1 MARQSGWNLKLAN
14 LIVDDD
20 SINVGI
26 DRNGYQIMEGSICTV
41 EITSVS
47 AGLQEILAV
56 DIYGSTYAPSVSLE
70 RPASLEG
77 GHEVTA
83 SIACNAPWDID
94 DNPSDDSQTIRA
106 SNIPLV
112 TYESSD
118 IYWTGGV
125 AILMLIL
132 AYFGG
137 VLNLKNR
144 KNESGDIPEQKKV
157 PQVDIPPVQKEE
169 IQVVNEQPVEDLDD
183 ISFGDDFVED
193 VIDDVSDETDAEEET
208 MIQPEQ
214 EAIDIDDATASGR
227 LSALRREIATDTETK
242 PDTRD
247 DLSRRLDSFLKDR

>member
-1 MARQSGWNLKLAN
+1 
-14 LIVDDD
+14 
-20 SINVGI
+20 
-26 DRNGYQIMEGSICTV
+26 
-41 EITSVS
+41 
-47 AGLQEILAV
+47 
-56 DIYGSTYAPSVSLE
+56 
-70 RPASLEG
+70 
-77 GHEVTA
+77 
-83 SIACNAPWDID
+83 
-94 DNPSDDSQTIRA
+94 
-106 SNIPLV
+106 
-112 TYESSD
+112 
-118 IYWTGGV
+118 
-125 AILMLIL
+125 MLIL

-169 IQVVNEQPVEDLDD
+169 IQVVNEQPEEDLDD

-227 LSALRREIATDTETK
+227 LSALRREMATDTETK